1 VTHLRAPRS
10 GGQAGLGPYG
20 PRGLGRVLFG
30 AVVLVAWALSVAA
43 CRGAGE
49 RIDLIERLNEAQKV
63 PDAATFVIED
73 HNLAGEAHR
82 AIAVV
87 PVLASRLTWRLTVP
101 KRAWLWV
108 SIGMQVE
115 AWNNEGDGVRFTAG
129 VNDGGTFVRL
139 FEQYLHPYALAG
151 DRKWFPI
158 RVSLA
163 KYEGREIELVFA
175 TATGADGAG
184 EDRRHD
190 LPLWGIPEIVVR

>member
-1 VTHLRAPRS
+1 MIAHGSRGSLVRRLSFAALLLAWS
-10 GGQAGLGPYG
+10 VGG
-20 PRGLGRVLFG
+20 
-30 AVVLVAWALSVAA
+30 AA
-43 CRGAGE
+43 CRRSGE

-63 PDAATFVIED
+63 PDAASFVIED
-73 HNLAGEAHR
+73 HTLAGETHR

-129 VNDGGTFVRL
+129 VNDGGTFVQL
-139 FEQYLHPYALAG
+139 FEQYLHPYAMAG

-175 TATGADGAG
+175 TGTGADGAG
-184 EDRRHD
+184 QDRRHD

>member
-1 VTHLRAPRS
+1 VTGHAPRVS
-10 GGQAGLGPYG
+10 V
-20 PRGLGRVLFG
+20 RGLRFVAVL
-30 AVVLVAWALSVAA
+30 LAWWVSAAA
-43 CRGAGE
+43 CRASGE
-49 RIDLIERLNEAQKV
+49 RIDLIERVNEAQKV
-63 PDAATFVIED
+63 PEPATFVIED
-73 HNLAGEAHR
+73 HTLAGEAHR
-82 AIAVV
+82 AIAVA

-129 VNDGGTFVRL
+129 INDGGTFTQL
-139 FEQYLHPYALAG
+139 FEQYLHPFALAG

-163 KYEGREIELVFA
+163 KYEGREVELVFA

-184 EDRRHD
+184 QDRRHD
-190 LPLWGIPEIVVR
+190 LPLWGVPEIVVR

>member
-1 VTHLRAPRS
+1 MIRGARAWARR
-10 GGQAGLGPYG
+10 AKFAAL
-20 PRGLGRVLFG
+20 
-30 AVVLVAWALSVAA
+30 LVASGVAAAA
-43 CRGAGE
+43 CRGSGE
-49 RIDLIERLNEAQKV
+49 RIDLVDRLNEAQKV

-73 HNLAGEAHR
+73 HTLAGEAHR
-82 AIAVV
+82 AIAVA

-115 AWNNEGDGVRFTAG
+115 AWENEGDGVRLTAG
-129 VNDGGTFVRL
+129 INDGGTYAQL
-139 FEQYLHPYALAG
+139 FEQYLHPYALPG

-163 KYEGREIELVFA
+163 KYAGREIELVFA

-184 EDRRHD
+184 QDRRHD

>member
-1 VTHLRAPRS
+1 MTHLRASRS
-10 GGQAGLGPYG
+10 GGQAGLGVYR
-20 PRGLGRVLFG
+20 PRVPGRVPFG
-30 AVVLVAWALSVAA
+30 AMVLVAWTLSTAA
-43 CRGAGE
+43 CRGSGD
-49 RIDLIERLNEAQKV
+49 RIDLIERFNEAQKT
-63 PDAATFVIED
+63 PDAATFFIED
-73 HNLAGEAHR
+73 HTLAGEAHR
-82 AIAVV
+82 AIAVA
-87 PVLASRLTWRLTVP
+87 PVLASRLTWRITVP

-129 VNDGGTFVRL
+129 VNDGGTFVQL

-151 DRKWFPI
+151 DRKWFPV
-158 RVSLA
+158 RVPLA

>member
-1 VTHLRAPRS
+1 VIRSARAWARR
-10 GGQAGLGPYG
+10 AKFAAL
-20 PRGLGRVLFG
+20 
-30 AVVLVAWALSVAA
+30 LVASGVAAAA
-43 CRGAGE
+43 CRGSGE
-49 RIDLIERLNEAQKV
+49 RIDLVDRLNEAQKV

-73 HNLAGEAHR
+73 HTLAGEAHR
-82 AIAVV
+82 AIAVA

-115 AWNNEGDGVRFTAG
+115 AWENEGDGVRLTAG
-129 VNDGGTFVRL
+129 INDGGTYAQL
-139 FEQYLHPYALAG
+139 FEQYLHPYALPG

-163 KYEGREIELVFA
+163 KYAGREIELVFA

-184 EDRRHD
+184 QDRRHD

>member
-1 VTHLRAPRS
+1 VTGHAPRVS
-10 GGQAGLGPYG
+10 V
-20 PRGLGRVLFG
+20 RGLRFVAVLLAWSVS
-30 AVVLVAWALSVAA
+30 AVA
-43 CRGAGE
+43 CRASGE
-49 RIDLIERLNEAQKV
+49 RIDLVERLNEAQKA

-73 HNLAGEAHR
+73 HTLAGEAHR
-82 AIAVV
+82 AIAVA

-129 VNDGGTFVRL
+129 INEGGTFTQL
-139 FEQYLHPYALAG
+139 FEQYLHPFALPG

-163 KYEGREIELVFA
+163 KYEGREVELVFA

-184 EDRRHD
+184 QDRRHD

>member
-1 VTHLRAPRS
+1 
-10 GGQAGLGPYG
+10 
-20 PRGLGRVLFG
+20 
-30 AVVLVAWALSVAA
+30 VA
-43 CRGAGE
+43 
-49 RIDLIERLNEAQKV
+49 
-63 PDAATFVIED
+63 
-73 HNLAGEAHR
+73 
-82 AIAVV
+82 

-115 AWNNEGDGVRFTAG
+115 AWKNEGDGVRFSAG
-129 VNDGGTFVRL
+129 INDGGTFTPL

-175 TATGADGAG
+175 TGTGPDGAG
-184 EDRRHD
+184 QDRRHD
-190 LPLWGIPEIVVR
+190 LPLWGVPEIVVR